1 MNQVTARSTRNKIRF
16 QGREALDD
24 LKRAQN
30 HLGQLAALAGDTSGY
45 IDDNLPVIMTGLALV
60 ITIVDKFNEGL

>member
-1 MNQVTARSTRNKIRF
+1 MTARSTRNKIRF

-30 HLGQLAALAGDTSGY
+30 HLGQLAVFGGDTPGY
-45 IDDNLPVIMTGLALV
+45 IEDNLPVIMTGLALV
-60 ITIVDKFNEGL
+60 ITILDKFNEGL